1 MSVMCHIVDKGAL
14 HLLREVLIKNER
26 VGFKIQTKTT
36 VVKVGRADGADFSV
50 HDQCLGSRKPSS

>member
-36 VVKVGRADGADFSV
+36 VVKVG
-50 HDQCLGSRKPSS
+50 